1 MEPDSTMEA
10 LQNEADRV
18 KGPWSP
24 QEDQALQRLV
34 KRYGARN
41 WSLISR
47 SIPGRSGKSCRLRW
61 CNQLS
66 PQVEH
71 RPFTPEEDRRIIE
84 AHAKYGN
91 KWATIARMLNGRT
104 DNAIKNHW
112 NSTLKRKFAAEI
124 EQVPAP
130 VSVDNEGSRPEKR
143 QSSGGGPSMPATG
156 LCLSPGSPTGS
167 DVSDTG
173 FPVVSSPNLYRPV
186 ARTGAVQVPPQQFE
200 PSSKKDDP
208 PTALTLSLPGTETY
222 ENEYESPPLDSAPR
236 HNKLASPEKQPALTF
251 AMPENPEPMTFGTD
265 FFLMIQD
272 MIKTEVK
279 NYMSG
284 LEINEICSQS
294 EGNIRNAAINR
305 IGMGD

>member
-1 MEPDSTMEA
+1 MEA
-10 LQNEADRV
+10 LQSEGDRV

-24 QEDQALQRLV
+24 EEDVALQGLV
-34 KRYGARN
+34 KSYGARN

-66 PQVEH
+66 PNVEH
-71 RPFTPEEDRRIIE
+71 RPFTQEEDRKIMD

-124 EQVPAP
+124 QKAT
-130 VSVDNEGSRPEKR
+130 VDDEGSRPEKR
-143 QSSGGGPSMPATG
+143 QSSGGGGGPWMPATG
-156 LCLSPGSPTGS
+156 LSLSPGSPTGS

-173 FPVVSSPNLYRPV
+173 LPVVTSPPNLHRPV
-186 ARTGAVQVPPQQFE
+186 GRIGPFQSPSLQVDS
-200 PSSKKDDP
+200 SSKNEDP

-222 ENEYESPPLDSAPR
+222 ENEFESPPLDSAPR
-236 HNKLASPEKQPALTF
+236 HNKEASPEKQLALTF
-251 AMPENPEPMTFGTD
+251 STPENPQPMTFGPD
-265 FFLMIQD
+265 LFLIIQD

-279 NYMSG
+279 SYMSG
-284 LEINEICSQS
+284 LEINGICSQS
-294 EGNIRNAAINR
+294 QSEGHIRNAAVNR
-305 IGMGD
+305 ISMGD

>member
-1 MEPDSTMEA
+1 MGFRFVSSKLGTEWVTAMCKRAVGGLEPDSTMEA

-24 QEDQALQRLV
+24 QEDQALQCLV

-47 SIPGRSGKSCRLRW
+47 WSTDHSRRRRTGESLKPTQSTEISGRR
-61 CNQLS
+61 
-66 PQVEH
+66 
-71 RPFTPEEDRRIIE
+71 
-84 AHAKYGN
+84 
-91 KWATIARMLNGRT
+91 
-104 DNAIKNHW
+104 
-112 NSTLKRKFAAEI
+112 
-124 EQVPAP
+124 
-130 VSVDNEGSRPEKR
+130 SRGCSMAR

-251 AMPENPEPMTFGTD
+251 AMPENPEPMTFGSD

-284 LEINEICSQS
+284 LEINEICSQKS
-294 EGNIRNAAINR
+294 YLLTRTAFFLLFKQLFTQLITTYKTILLSFIFPNF
-305 IGMGD
+305 

>member
-1 MEPDSTMEA
+1 MEA
-10 LQNEADRV
+10 LQNESDRV

-24 QEDQALQRLV
+24 EEDQALQALV
-34 KRYGARN
+34 RRYGARN

-71 RPFTPEEDRRIIE
+71 RPFTPEEDRKIIE

-124 EQVPAP
+124 EKQPTLG
-130 VSVDNEGSRPEKR
+130 SVDNRGSRPEKR
-143 QSSGGGPSMPATG
+143 HSSSGGGGHSMPATG
-156 LCLSPGSPTGS
+156 LNLSPGSPSGS
-167 DVSDTG
+167 DVSDTSH
-173 FPVVSSPNLYRPV
+173 PVVSSPNLYRPV
-186 ARTGAVQVPPQQFE
+186 ARTGSVQVPPQQVE
-200 PSSKKDDP
+200 LSSKKNDP
-208 PTALTLSLPGTETY
+208 PTALTLSLPGASTKER
-222 ENEYESPPLDSAPR
+222 ENESPPPDFAPH
-236 HNKLASPEKQPALTF
+236 HNQTAPTLPI
-251 AMPENPEPMTFGTD
+251 PENSSPMTVAPD
-265 FFLMIQD
+265 LFFMIQD
-272 MIKTEVK
+272 MIKAEVR

-284 LEINEICSQS
+284 LEIDGICSQS
-294 EGNIRNAAINR
+294 ESSMRNAMNR